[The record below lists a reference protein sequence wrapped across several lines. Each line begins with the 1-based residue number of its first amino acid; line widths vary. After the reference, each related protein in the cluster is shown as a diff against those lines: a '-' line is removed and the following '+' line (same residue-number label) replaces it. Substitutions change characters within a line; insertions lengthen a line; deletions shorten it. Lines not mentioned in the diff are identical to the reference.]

1 MNGVEDRRVHEWPYG
16 WKRTKR
22 PQLRNGGIPAVYQGM
37 KPEPVDDSRM
47 VVMMSIGELRQLIA
61 EEVQAAL
68 QHERAPVV
76 EKDKLLTPPE
86 AAAILGQTVRWVYRH
101 APQWTFTRRLSRKC
115 LRFQENALRRYAAA
129 RRS

>member
-1 MNGVEDRRVHEWPYG
+1 
-16 WKRTKR
+16 
-22 PQLRNGGIPAVYQGM
+22 
-37 KPEPVDDSRM
+37 
-47 VVMMSIGELRQLIA
+47 
-61 EEVQAAL
+61 
-68 QHERAPVV
+68 VV

-101 APQWTFTRRLSRKC
+101 APQWAFTRRLSRKC

>member
-1 MNGVEDRRVHEWPYG
+1 
-16 WKRTKR
+16 
-22 PQLRNGGIPAVYQGM
+22 
-37 KPEPVDDSRM
+37 
-47 VVMMSIGELRQLIA
+47 MSIGELRQLIA